1 MTTKYDTCSWTGF
14 TSEGKRK
21 VIEAIFGSS
30 DKFGMQMIDQLEYCI
45 NVKFTKVGNWTVIV

>member
-30 DKFGMQMIDQLEYCI
+30 DKFGMQMID
-45 NVKFTKVGNWTVIV
+45 